1 MTFRVNGC
9 GPSFLHNFCRQVSIF
24 LGYSIYKVL
33 HCAPHRT
40 EYTLPHSIT
49 FLLHTLY
56 YYCTAAAV
64 PSDYYCTT
72 KGLLSTLE
80 TMMGSTFK
88 TMVMGVL
95 LVCLIARNTLAQ
107 VELPDLPYDQDA
119 LEPWI
124 SNQVK
129 RRGPL

>member
-1 MTFRVNGC
+1 M
-9 GPSFLHNFCRQVSIF
+9 P
-24 LGYSIYKVL
+24 
-33 HCAPHRT
+33 PHRT
-40 EYTLPHSIT
+40 EHTLPHSTT

-56 YYCTAAAV
+56 YYCTTAAI

-72 KGLLSTLE
+72 KGLSSTLE
-80 TMMGSTFK
+80 TMVGSTFK